1 MWSGLK
7 RAFGFGAGP
16 DDDETEYDS
25 SLPTYAVPIPQEA
38 PVPHPVVLAPHTEE
52 PESAPIAELN
62 DDTADTAKTAAA
74 ETDEPPVP
82 VDEALPGDLF
92 DALIE
97 QFNAAQP
104 DFISRCLNTEAQ
116 REYLFK
122 ALDEKLRAR
131 IHAVLTP
138 PAGHRETERDRLLG
152 RIREMEAK
160 VKSNES
166 LRQENR
172 KLRLSVERQKR
183 SLLDRINDLETQL
196 AANTAEKEKFFAS
209 RHYPASADEN
219 RSHDLQEK
227 LQESETKQKEAEKG
241 MQEAQARVA
250 ELTEALEQETRQR
263 RQLEDKTAI
272 SDQMINELRNQ
283 AAAERKEYEE
293 TCRQQEEALE
303 QIHARIEE
311 FAAVKGKLEER
322 IRKLKE
328 SLKAAKEAGLEER
341 VSELQEENA
350 SLRHTIETNIY
361 NQAANESRLNDEIR
375 QLKLDLEQAQ
385 AALSAR
391 NTPVASAES
400 AEASETAPED
410 DGNSDTTPPGSEM
423 NGGETNGDVV
433 SQPRRRRGRPRKAR
447 PDDELDNTDW
457 FASAAKDDPDFGYH
471 EPPRR
476 PANNNEAQ
484 LSLF

>member
-1 MWSGLK
+1 
-7 RAFGFGAGP
+7 
-16 DDDETEYDS
+16 
-25 SLPTYAVPIPQEA
+25 
-38 PVPHPVVLAPHTEE
+38 
-52 PESAPIAELN
+52 
-62 DDTADTAKTAAA
+62 
-74 ETDEPPVP
+74 
-82 VDEALPGDLF
+82 
-92 DALIE
+92 
-97 QFNAAQP
+97 
-104 DFISRCLNTEAQ
+104 
-116 REYLFK
+116 
-122 ALDEKLRAR
+122 
-131 IHAVLTP
+131 
-138 PAGHRETERDRLLG
+138 
-152 RIREMEAK
+152 
-160 VKSNES
+160 
-166 LRQENR
+166 
-172 KLRLSVERQKR
+172 
-183 SLLDRINDLETQL
+183 
-196 AANTAEKEKFFAS
+196 
-209 RHYPASADEN
+209 
-219 RSHDLQEK
+219 EK
-227 LQESETKQKEAEKG
+227 LQESETRLQESETKLKEAEKG

-250 ELTEALEQETRQR
+250 ELTEALEQESRQR

-328 SLKAAKEAGLEER
+328 SLKAAKEAGLEDR

-361 NQAANESRLNDEIR
+361 NQAANESRLNDEIKMLR
-375 QLKLDLEQAQ
+375 NELDQAR
-385 AALSAR
+385 ATLSAQ
-391 NTPVASAES
+391 NAAAAGADSDETD
-400 AEASETAPED
+400 ETASD
-410 DGNSDTTPPGSEM
+410 ANGTDGTTPQDSDM
-423 NGGETNGDVV
+423 NGGEMNGDAV